1 MQRRRALMMGEKK
14 ARLPGE
20 YQEVE
25 WIQTVRDKTRFIFP
39 VTELPPIFEVKMC
52 NTTNESWAGVMFY
65 RGGSY
70 LTIERKNAQEPYYQL
85 TSLPSGRTLLS
96 NINVQ
101 TKSILRVD
109 NGTFTVNGENVGTI
123 EVDSFLPTHLY
134 LCGSYGTSRQTR
146 LWYYIDA
153 GRHLVPCYKKSDGT
167 KGLYDI
173 VNKEF
178 NSGAG
183 DQQYFTIGPEV
194 N

>member
-1 MQRRRALMMGEKK
+1 MQRRRALMMGQKK
-14 ARLPGE
+14 ARLPRE

-25 WIQTVRDKTRFIFP
+25 WIQTVRDKSYFVFP

-52 NTTNESWAGVMFY
+52 NTTSESWTGLMFY
-65 RGGSY
+65 GTSGKLFIDR
-70 LTIERKNAQEPYYQL
+70 INAQNPYYQL
-85 TSLPSGRTLLS
+85 VSGPSRIALTS

-109 NGTFTVNGENVGTI
+109 NGTFTVNGEEVGTI
-123 EVDSFLPTHLY
+123 EIDSFQPDALY
-134 LCGSYGTSRQTR
+134 LCAAYDVSRQTR

-153 GRHLVPCYKKSDGT
+153 GRHLIPCYKKSDGT

-178 NSGAG
+178 NSGIG
-183 DQQYFTIGPEV
+183 EQQYFTVGPEV